1 MWRSRVFVCNWSCF
15 HFKIDCY
22 NYKDGKRYSM
32 KMVTK
37 REQGVVI
44 LKTKSVK
51 RDTEVHFIMIK
62 GPTDLEDKIRPR
74 HLPYSKIYVY

>member
-1 MWRSRVFVCNWSCF
+1 
-15 HFKIDCY
+15 
-22 NYKDGKRYSM
+22 
-32 KMVTK
+32 MVTK

-62 GPTDLEDKIRPR
+62 GPIDLEDKISISIIFQNICI
-74 HLPYSKIYVY
+74 LKIQCIK